1 MKSKPWITTTF
12 RVSVNIKNKLFK
24 NYISAK
30 SVHYHSKFK
39 IYRNKI
45 HHLLKVSKNNYYNN
59 YFHVSKSD
67 SKRVWKGIRQLV
79 NLKSRSGS
87 APTKLLVEDAE
98 FNDPKSMDDAFNNF
112 FANIGNNLTKY
123 IPRVNKRLLL
133 KRACKQV

>member
-24 NYISAK
+24 KYISAK
-30 SVHYHSKFK
+30 SVYYHSNLK

-67 SKRVWKGIRQLV
+67 SKDSMKGD
-79 NLKSRSGS
+79 K
-87 APTKLLVEDAE
+87 T
-98 FNDPKSMDDAFNNF
+98 
-112 FANIGNNLTKY
+112 T
-123 IPRVNKRLLL
+123 
-133 KRACKQV
+133 C